1 MNHEE
6 ENKMNDNDERQQ
18 PEDRKPPKHVA
29 DEAGRSWL
37 EVLNAA
43 RTRTERQ
50 REAHAQLREAWGLH
64 AND

>member
-6 ENKMNDNDERQQ
+6 ENKMNNHDERHQ
-18 PEDRKPPKHVA
+18 PEDRKLPKYVA

-43 RTRTERQ
+43 RTRSERQ
-50 REAHAQLREAWGLH
+50 READAQLREAWDLH